1 MYSMEGEN
9 DYVSEQM
16 PLEQMLS
23 RIGQLKQELKQLEE
37 ASAIQKES
45 TSLFSRLN
53 PFKGGKRTKN
63 KRKQTKRKKS
73 KSK

>member
-1 MYSMEGEN
+1 MDGEMTEREPA
-9 DYVSEQM
+9 VSEQM

-23 RIGQLKQELKQLEE
+23 RIEEIKQELKKLEE
-37 ASAIQKES
+37 AASIQKES
-45 TSLFSRLN
+45 TSIFGRLN

-63 KRKQTKRKKS
+63 KRKQSKRKS

>member
-1 MYSMEGEN
+1 MT
-9 DYVSEQM
+9 EQEPDEM
-16 PLEQMLS
+16 GQMSVEQMLS
-23 RIGQLKQELKQLEE
+23 RINEIKQELKQLEE
-37 ASAIQKES
+37 AAADKTSES
-45 TSLFSRLN
+45 KGFFSRLN